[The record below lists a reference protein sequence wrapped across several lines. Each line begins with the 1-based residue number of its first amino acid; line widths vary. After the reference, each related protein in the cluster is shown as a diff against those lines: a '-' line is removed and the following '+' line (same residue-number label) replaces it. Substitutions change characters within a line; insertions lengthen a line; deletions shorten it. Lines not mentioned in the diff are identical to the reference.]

1 MNEFI
6 GNVVV
11 HDRANLIGRNVLK
24 GNITI
29 GEGVILD
36 NVCIYGDFHIT
47 QKNRLTNIVDSV
59 LVGEGRI
66 SDCGIHDC
74 YIVINGNCDNFV
86 LDGLSVHE
94 PSTYNDVL
102 MDVYEGINEPLE
114 KQNNINDTLIVIKE

>member
-1 MNEFI
+1 MSEFI

-11 HDRANLIGRNVLK
+11 HGNANLFGRNVLK

-47 QKNRLTNIVDSV
+47 RENRLTNIVDSV

-74 YIVINGNCDNFV
+74 YLVIDGDCDNFIM
-86 LDGLSVHE
+86 DGIVVHE
-94 PSTYNDVL
+94 PRTYNDVL
-102 MDVYEGINEPLE
+102 MDGYEGINEPLE
-114 KQNNINDTLIVIKE
+114 KQDNINDTNIEVE